1 MWKTNKT
8 PRQGVCTTYVGHRH
22 LPGLPKERRHKGL
35 PGQILEA
42 LAKLVGLVSL
52 HAPDGNSARKEENEK
67 RPHGGNQS
75 FQELVCFLYFSGSLI
90 YFLLHIEIEY
100 RVTWGEQT

>member
-1 MWKTNKT
+1 MRRTNKT

-35 PGQILEA
+35 PDQILEA

-75 FQELVCFLYFSGSLI
+75 FQELVRFFIFQVHFYTFSC
-90 YFLLHIEIEY
+90 
-100 RVTWGEQT
+100 T